1 MTTDEYLAL
10 ITTEHQNRP
19 RFMATVQASVA
30 PFAALQALMRSY
42 IPAFDVD
49 SARGQQLDIV
59 ALWVGVTRRVAV
71 PIEGFYFSWDDTVA
85 NGWDAGIWKGIGD
98 PDAGFV
104 DLPDDLFRSVIK
116 AKIEANQWK
125 GDIPGAYRILDAA
138 YGVGDN
144 ITIEDN
150 QDMTMTVT
158 ITEGAL
164 APVQEAVITQ
174 GYIPIKPAGVEAEYV
189 TVPA

>member
-49 SARGQQLDIV
+49 SAVGRQLDIV
-59 ALWVGVTRRVAV
+59 ALWVGVTRRIAV
-71 PIEGFYFSWDDTVA
+71 PIDGVYFSWLGTVPE
-85 NGWDAGIWKGIGD
+85 GWDKGVWKGIGD
-98 PDAGFV
+98 PDDGFI

-138 YGVGDN
+138 YGVGDK
-144 ITIEDN
+144 ITIKDN

-158 ITEGAL
+158 IDPAAL
-164 APVQEAVITQ
+164 APVQVAVLTG
-174 GYIPIKPAGVEAEYV
+174 GYIPIKPAGVSAVYV
-189 TVPA
+189 TA